1 MMYYLGIIGRF
12 YQSIIGISFLVS
24 LQVSQR
30 YCSSNDSVVSDVSG
44 SVGGSVGGSV
54 FAIVFAVV
62 LEVVLEVALLYC

>member
-30 YCSSNDSVVSDVSG
+30 YCSSNDEIVSDASG
-44 SVGGSVGGSV
+44 SVGDSVGGSV
-54 FAIVFAVV
+54 FAVVFAVV
-62 LEVVLEVALLYC
+62 LGVALEVALLYW